1 MQERR
6 QIVQG
11 SEVTPLTDGV
21 GAAPPDTLTQ
31 INGEMRTRI
40 WLQPRIRPAGLQTAG
55 KCLVFS
61 SASGL
66 DSDIFLTLKS
76 CR

>member
-6 QIVQG
+6 QIAQR

-40 WLQPRIRPAGLQTAG
+40 WLQPPVRLQTAG